1 MSEEKVKKSEQAL
14 KLAAR
19 MSKQYYGKPLIIAYS
34 GGKDSS
40 VMLDLAERFLQPEDY
55 EVMYN
60 HTSADAPQT
69 VQFIRAKFSQLSA
82 KGVNCIDYIPKY
94 KDGTQ
99 ITMWN
104 LIPQKRMPPTRIV
117 RYCCQKLKEAS
128 TPNRMRAVGVRKS
141 ESTGRMG
148 RDIFSIIGKTKNLG
162 QHYSLEHAKEVY
174 QESNEIDDS
183 NWDCNLIKNMKQ
195 NKNVVVNPIYEW
207 SDRDIW
213 EYITKYG
220 LKINPLY
227 YPPYNYKRVGCIGC
241 PMATLED
248 VKKEFSDFPQ
258 YKQAY
263 VKAFDRMIKE
273 RKKAGLITK
282 WNNGNEVY
290 HWWIQDDHIPGQ
302 MKFDDDLNIVEEE
315 R

>member
-1 MSEEKVKKSEQAL
+1 MDKEKIEKSKEAL
-14 KLAAR
+14 KLAAK
-19 MSKQYYGKPLIIAYS
+19 MSRKYYGEALIISYS

-40 VMLDLAERFLQPEDY
+40 VMLDLAEHCLGPGDY
-55 EVMYN
+55 EVMYS

-69 VQFIRAKFSQLSA
+69 VQFIRAEFSRLSA
-82 KGVNCIDYIPKY
+82 KGVKCTDYIPRY

-104 LIPQKRMPPTRIV
+104 LIPKKRMPPTRIV
-117 RYCCQKLKEAS
+117 RYCCQKLKETS
-128 TPNRMRAVGVRKS
+128 TPNRMCAVGVRKS
-141 ESTGRMG
+141 ESTGRHG
-148 RDIFSIIGKTKNLG
+148 RDIFAIRAKTKKKAL
-162 QHYSLEHAKEVY
+162 YYTLEHAEEVY
-174 QESNEIDDS
+174 KESNEINDP

-195 NKNVVVNPIYEW
+195 NNSVVVNPIYEW

-213 EYITKYG
+213 EYITEYS

-241 PMATLED
+241 PMATLEG

-263 VKAFDRMIKE
+263 IKAFDRMIKE
-273 RKKAGLITK
+273 RKKAGLINK

-290 HWWIQDDHIPGQ
+290 HWWINDDHIPGQ
-302 MKFDDDLNIVEEE
+302 MKFDNDLNIVKEE
-315 R
+315 

>member
-1 MSEEKVKKSEQAL
+1 MSEEKVKKSKQAL

-19 MSKQYYGKPLIIAYS
+19 MSKQYYGKPLIISYS

-69 VQFIRAKFSQLSA
+69 VQFIRAKFSQLSV
-82 KGVNCIDYIPKY
+82 KGVNCTDYIPKY

-104 LIPQKRMPPTRIV
+104 LIPKKRMPPTRIV

-128 TPNRMRAVGVRKS
+128 TPNRMCAVGVRKS

-174 QESNEIDDS
+174 QESNEIDDP

-195 NKNVVVNPIYEW
+195 NKNIVVNPIYEW

-241 PMATLED
+241 PMATLEV

-263 VKAFDRMIKE
+263 IKAFDRMIEE

-282 WNNGNEVY
+282 WNNGYEVY
-290 HWWIQDDHIPGQ
+290 HWWINDDHIPGQ
-302 MKFDDDLNIVEEE
+302 MKFNDDLNIVKEE
-315 R
+315 

>member
-1 MSEEKVKKSEQAL
+1 MSEEKVKKSKQAL

-19 MSKQYYGKPLIIAYS
+19 MSKQYYGKPLIISYS

-40 VMLDLAERFLQPEDY
+40 VMLDLAEHCLESGDY

-60 HTSADAPQT
+60 HTSSDAPQT
-69 VQFIRAKFSQLSA
+69 VWFIRAEFKRLSQ
-82 KGVNCIDYIPKY
+82 KGVKCTDYIPRY

-104 LIPQKRMPPTRIV
+104 LIPQKKMPPTRIV
-117 RYCCQKLKEAS
+117 RYCCQKLKETS
-128 TPNRMRAVGVRKS
+128 TPNRMCATGVRKS
-141 ESTGRMG
+141 ESQGRKG
-148 RDIFSIIGKTKNLG
+148 RDVFSVRGKTKKTG
-162 QHYSLEHAKEVY
+162 QYYSFEHAEEVFR
-174 QESNEIDDS
+174 ESNEINDP

-195 NKNVVVNPIYEW
+195 NKDIVVNPIYEW

-241 PMATLED
+241 PMATLEV

-263 VKAFDRMIKE
+263 IKAFDRMIEE
-273 RKKAGLITK
+273 RTKAGLK
-282 WNNGNEVY
+282 SNWNNSKEVF
-290 HWWIQDDHIPGQ
+290 HWWINDGHIKGQ
-302 MKFDDDLNIVEEE
+302 MKFDENLRVVEEE
-315 R
+315 